1 LIGIHESCLKILEQQ
16 TNYGTLIL
24 SYIVVIGYVT

>member
-1 LIGIHESCLKILEQQ
+1 MVSILNFHNSSIKQ